1 MRRVDRTGAAAYRN
15 RHTGMRLL
23 SGSRYNQDV
32 RNFRLPALLFLV
44 SLACSSQA
52 PHYATPAG
60 ERPAVKRLGAE
71 SILPGGRI
79 ITPLGRQY
87 STGAGPFGI
96 ALSPN
101 GRRVATADGGKDRY
115 SITVLNEAGNTMRRS
130 RFDAPRDRTPEG
142 EKNDWRSVFL
152 GIAFDGNGRLYVSEG
167 NSGRVRLVNASNGN
181 KIRGYDLNQG
191 GFRDS
196 YSAGLALDAKRRRL
210 YVVDQ
215 ANFRLAV
222 FDTRSGRVTQ
232 SIPVGRLPMQI
243 ALSPDKK
250 YAYVTNQGMF
260 RYSPIPGADP
270 KRAKETGLPFPAF
283 GFPSEEAR
291 DGATR
296 RTEQGEVQV
305 PGLGDP
311 NVPESNS
318 VTVVDLTNP
327 AEGRATAMIRTGLP
341 FGGST
346 KGGSSPSGILATDEK
361 VYVANGHND
370 TISIIDRQTHAVAGE
385 IALRIPGLEKL
396 RGVMPIGMAID
407 PASGLLYVAEA
418 GINALAVIDPAAR
431 QVLGHLPV
439 GWFPTSLEIREGTA
453 YVANAKGHGTG
464 PNATREAPMARSFQ
478 ADMRHGTISIFPLP
492 SRDSLEA
499 HSRQVLANNGFQPQA
514 APPAPIPAELKY
526 VVMIIKENRTFDE
539 VFGDITQAA
548 NGPVNGAP
556 GLARFGRVG
565 YAEPERSGL
574 VTRGELRDL
583 NITPNHHALAERF
596 AFSDNFYCDSEV
608 SVDGHHWA
616 VGSYPNVFTESSLMA
631 SYGGQKDFRMPTE
644 APGRLI
650 YPQSNSSLHPEEQLE
665 AGALWHHLDEHGVPF
680 RNFGEGFELAGVDEG
695 TGLKPTGARF
705 VTNVPMPDPLY
716 RNTSRNYPG
725 YNMNIPDQYRASQ
738 FINEIEELY
747 RKPGKELPRL
757 LYLHLPNDH
766 MDRPR
771 PEDGYPF
778 RASFVADNDIAL
790 GRIIEYLSGTPWWKE
805 MAILITEDDAQ
816 GGVDHVDSHR
826 SIMLVV
832 SPYARKNYV
841 SRRNVSMPGMLKTA
855 LRILQLPPLNLYDA
869 TAQDLADC
877 FTSTPDFT
885 PFQAL
890 MTDKRLFDPALAK
903 EPRDPQPSPPMDDPE
918 HLRGDHER
926 QVPRP

>member
-1 MRRVDRTGAAAYRN
+1 MRWLPA
-15 RHTGMRLL
+15 
-23 SGSRYNQDV
+23 SRYKHGV
-32 RNFRLPALLFLV
+32 RILILSALAVACLLT
-44 SLACSSQA
+44 SPTLAQ
-52 PHYATPAG
+52 HFATPAG
-60 ERPAVKRLGAE
+60 ERTAVKRLGAE

-115 SITVLNEAGNTMRRS
+115 SITVLNQAGSTMRRA
-130 RFDAPRDRTPEG
+130 RFEAPRDRTPEG

-152 GIAFDGNGRLYVSEG
+152 GIAFDGNSRLYVSEG
-167 NSGRVRLVNASNGN
+167 NSGRVRLVSARTGD

-196 YSAGLALDAKRRRL
+196 YSAGLAVDAKRRRL

-215 ANFRLAV
+215 ANYRLAV
-222 FDTRSGRVTQ
+222 FDTRSGRVLQ
-232 SIPVGRLPMQI
+232 SVPVGRLPLQV
-243 ALSPDKK
+243 ALSPDKRF
-250 YAYVTNQGMF
+250 AYITNQGMF
-260 RYSPIPGADP
+260 RYSPVPGADP
-270 KRAKETGLPFPAF
+270 RRAKETGLPFPAF
-283 GFPSEEAR
+283 GFPSKEADEGVTRQTEE
-291 DGATR
+291 
-296 RTEQGEVQV
+296 GEVQV

-318 VTVVDLTNP
+318 VTVVDLSNA
-327 AEGRATAMIRTGLP
+327 AEARPTQMIRTGLP
-341 FGGST
+341 FGGKT
-346 KGGSSPSGILATDEK
+346 KGGSSPSGVLATEHF
-361 VYVANGHND
+361 VYVSNGHND
-370 TISIIDRQTHAVAGE
+370 TITVIDRKSNAVTGE
-385 IALRIPGLEKL
+385 IALRIPGLEGL

-407 PASGLLYVAEA
+407 PATGLLYIAEA
-418 GINALAVIDPAAR
+418 GINAVAVVDVSSRA
-431 QVLGHLPV
+431 VLGHLPV
-439 GWFPTSLEIREGTA
+439 GWFPTSLEVRDGA
-453 YVANAKGHGTG
+453 LFVANAKGHGTG
-464 PNATREAPMARSFQ
+464 PNATREAALPRSFQ
-478 ADMRHGTISIFPLP
+478 ADMRHGTVSIVPLP
-492 SRDSLEA
+492 SRESLEA
-499 HSRQVLANNGFQPQA
+499 HTRQVLANNGFLPQSGQPSA
-514 APPAPIPAELKY
+514 IPDALKY

-539 VFGDITQAA
+539 VFGDITQAS
-548 NGPVNGAP
+548 NGAVNGAP
-556 GLARFGRVG
+556 GLARYGTLG
-565 YAEPERSGL
+565 YAEPERTGL
-574 VTRGELRDL
+574 VTRGDVRDV
-583 NITPNHHALAERF
+583 NVTPNHHALATRF

-616 VGSYPNVFTESSLMA
+616 VGSYPNVFTESTMMA
-631 SYGGQKDFRMPTE
+631 SYGGQKDFRMPTD

-665 AGALWHHLDEHGVPF
+665 AGALWHHLEEHGVPF

-695 TGLKPTGARF
+695 EGLKPTGARF

-725 YNMNIPDQYRASQ
+725 YNMNIPDQFRATQ

-757 LYLHLPNDH
+757 IYIHLPNDH

-790 GRIIEYLSGTPWWKE
+790 GRIIEYLSQSPWWKE

-832 SPYARKNYV
+832 SPFARKNYV

-877 FTSTPDFT
+877 FAGTPDFT
-885 PFQAL
+885 PFQTL
-890 MTDKRLFDPALAK
+890 LTDKRLFDPALAK
-903 EPRDPQPSPPMDDPE
+903 EPRDPRPSPPMDDPG

-926 QVPRP
+926 QAPRP